1 MDIERSFIFLAQT
14 FNVPVFIGMICLVIC
29 SAFFSMSETAFS
41 SASIVKLKLAVEDR
55 RAGAKKAI
63 QLTENFDRTLTTLL
77 VGNNIVN
84 TALSTLAVGFFGG
97 LILNS
102 QWVELVST
110 AVVTIV
116 LLIFGEIMPKT
127 IAKQQSEEVA
137 LKVAWP
143 IYIISCL
150 LFPVVYLFQLLQK
163 LFTRK
168 KVDDVM
174 NEDELEIALKSMEE
188 DGKIEEQEV
197 DLIKKVLD
205 LNDRNVED
213 IMVPR
218 IEMFAIDYQTPLYQ
232 VKKILQ
238 NNNFSRIP
246 VFKEDKDH
254 IVGMLFERDFFK
266 NLADHK
272 DMDWHK
278 LIKPAK
284 YVSAA
289 MKVDSLIKF
298 LQEEKTHIA
307 IVSGEYGDT
316 VGLVT
321 MEDALEELVGEIYD
335 EHDEAG
341 TNDLL
346 FEHLE
351 DGSYLVDADM
361 YVEELF
367 DRLDIG
373 SAPEDVPSKIYS
385 WIFEH
390 CEDIPKVGM
399 EMTYISR
406 FTKFDEDKEEY
417 VDYAKKM
424 IISIADV
431 DDRRIETVK
440 IVLVDATEE
449 EIEAQIEREEE

>member
-1 MDIERSFIFLAQT
+1 
-14 FNVPVFIGMICLVIC
+14 
-29 SAFFSMSETAFS
+29 
-41 SASIVKLKLAVEDR
+41 
-55 RAGAKKAI
+55 
-63 QLTENFDRTLTTLL
+63 
-77 VGNNIVN
+77 
-84 TALSTLAVGFFGG
+84 
-97 LILNS
+97 
-102 QWVELVST
+102 
-110 AVVTIV
+110 
-116 LLIFGEIMPKT
+116 
-127 IAKQQSEEVA
+127 
-137 LKVAWP
+137 
-143 IYIISCL
+143 
-150 LFPVVYLFQLLQK
+150 
-163 LFTRK
+163 
-168 KVDDVM
+168 
-174 NEDELEIALKSMEE
+174 
-188 DGKIEEQEV
+188 
-197 DLIKKVLD
+197 
-205 LNDRNVED
+205 
-213 IMVPR
+213 
-218 IEMFAIDYQTPLYQ
+218 
-232 VKKILQ
+232 
-238 NNNFSRIP
+238 
-246 VFKEDKDH
+246 
-254 IVGMLFERDFFK
+254 
-266 NLADHK
+266 
-272 DMDWHK
+272 MDWHK

-298 LQEEKTHIA
+298 LQDEKTHIA

-373 SAPEDVPSKIYS
+373 SAPEDAPSKLYS

-406 FTKFDEDKEEY
+406 FTKFDEEKEEY

-449 EIEAQIEREEE
+449 EIEAQIEKEEE

>member
-14 FNVPVFIGMICLVIC
+14 FNVPVFVGMICLVIC

-55 RAGAKKAI
+55 RGGAKKAI

-84 TALSTLAVGFFGG
+84 TALSTLAVGFFAG
-97 LILNS
+97 LIINS

-127 IAKQQSEEVA
+127 IAKQNSEEIA

-143 IYIISCL
+143 IYVISCL
-150 LFPVVYLFQLLQK
+150 LFPIVYLFQLLQK

-174 NEDELEIALKSMEE
+174 NEDELEIALKSMEA

-238 NNNFSRIP
+238 NNNYSRIP

-254 IVGMLFERDFFK
+254 IVGVIFERDFFK

-298 LQEEKTHIA
+298 LQDEKTHIA

-373 SAPEDVPSKIYS
+373 SAPEDAPSKLYS

-406 FTKFDEDKEEY
+406 FTKFDEEKEEY

-449 EIEAQIEREEE
+449 EIEAQIEKEEE

>member
-14 FNVPVFIGMICLVIC
+14 FNIPVFIGMICLVIC

-55 RAGAKKAI
+55 RGGAKKAI

-84 TALSTLAVGFFGG
+84 TALSTLAVGFFAG
-97 LILNS
+97 LIINS

-127 IAKQQSEEVA
+127 IAKQNSEEVA

-143 IYIISCL
+143 IYVISCL
-150 LFPVVYLFQLLQK
+150 LFPIVYLFQLLQK

-254 IVGMLFERDFFK
+254 IVGVIFERDFFK

-298 LQEEKTHIA
+298 LQDEKTHIA

-351 DGSYLVDADM
+351 DDSYLVDADM

-373 SAPEDVPSKIYS
+373 SAPEDAPSKLYS

-449 EIEAQIEREEE
+449 EIEAQIEKEEE

>member
-351 DGSYLVDADM
+351 DDSYLVDADM

-424 IISIADV
+424 VISIADV

>member
-14 FNVPVFIGMICLVIC
+14 FNVPVFVGMICLVIC

-55 RAGAKKAI
+55 RGGAKKAI

-84 TALSTLAVGFFGG
+84 TALSTLAVGFFAG
-97 LILNS
+97 LIINS

-127 IAKQQSEEVA
+127 IAKQNSEEIA

-143 IYIISCL
+143 IYVISCL
-150 LFPVVYLFQLLQK
+150 LFPIVYLFQLLQK

-174 NEDELEIALKSMEE
+174 NEDELEIALKSMEA

-254 IVGMLFERDFFK
+254 IVGVIFERDFFK

-298 LQEEKTHIA
+298 LQDEKTHIA

-373 SAPEDVPSKIYS
+373 SAPEDAPSKLYS

-406 FTKFDEDKEEY
+406 FTKFDEEKEEY

-449 EIEAQIEREEE
+449 EIEAQIEKEEE

>member
-14 FNVPVFIGMICLVIC
+14 FNVPVFVGMICLVIF

-55 RAGAKKAI
+55 RGGAKKAI

-84 TALSTLAVGFFGG
+84 TALSTLAVGFFAG
-97 LILNS
+97 LIINS

-127 IAKQQSEEVA
+127 IAKQNSEEIA

-143 IYIISCL
+143 IYVISCL
-150 LFPVVYLFQLLQK
+150 LFPIVYLFQLLQK

-174 NEDELEIALKSMEE
+174 NEDELEIALKSMEA

-254 IVGMLFERDFFK
+254 IVGVIFERDFFK

-298 LQEEKTHIA
+298 LQDEKTHIA

-373 SAPEDVPSKIYS
+373 SAPEDAPSKLYS

-406 FTKFDEDKEEY
+406 FTKFDEEKEEY

-449 EIEAQIEREEE
+449 EIEAQIEKEEE

>member
-14 FNVPVFIGMICLVIC
+14 FNVPVFVGMICLVIC

-55 RAGAKKAI
+55 RGGAKKAI

-84 TALSTLAVGFFGG
+84 TALSTLAVGFFAG
-97 LILNS
+97 LIINS

-127 IAKQQSEEVA
+127 IAKQNSEEIA

-143 IYIISCL
+143 IYVISCL
-150 LFPVVYLFQLLQK
+150 LFPIVYLFQLLQK

-254 IVGMLFERDFFK
+254 IVGVIFERDFFK

-298 LQEEKTHIA
+298 LQDEKTHIA

-373 SAPEDVPSKIYS
+373 SAPEDAPSKLYS

-406 FTKFDEDKEEY
+406 FTKFDEEKEEY

-449 EIEAQIEREEE
+449 EIEAQIEKEEE